1 MNTETEQ
8 KSLKDISNNILG
20 SGANLSATAAVIAL
34 LGMIMPFIGVYI
46 NDYTN
51 GYMNAFQAAN
61 LGAWLMLAGFI
72 VAALS
77 RRVQSLSSY
86 RNIID
91 IFTFGLAALF
101 LVLVWFFNPVT
112 SGMGQMEGLFGGQYI
127 PSATL
132 YPHIGMVAFLVS
144 CGLLYVARKKV

>member
-1 MNTETEQ
+1 
-8 KSLKDISNNILG
+8 
-20 SGANLSATAAVIAL
+20 
-34 LGMIMPFIGVYI
+34 MIMPFIGVYI

-77 RRVQSLSSY
+77 QRVQSLSSY

-101 LVLVWFFNPVT
+101 LV
-112 SGMGQMEGLFGGQYI
+112 
-127 PSATL
+127 
-132 YPHIGMVAFLVS
+132 
-144 CGLLYVARKKV
+144 

>member
-1 MNTETEQ
+1 
-8 KSLKDISNNILG
+8 
-20 SGANLSATAAVIAL
+20 
-34 LGMIMPFIGVYI
+34 MPFIGVYI

-72 VAALS
+72 VAAL
-77 RRVQSLSSY
+77 
-86 RNIID
+86 
-91 IFTFGLAALF
+91 F
-101 LVLVWFFNPVT
+101 LVWVWFFNPVT
-112 SGMGQMEGLFGGQYI
+112 SRMGQMEGLFGGQYI

-144 CGLLYVARKKV
+144 CGLLYLARKKV